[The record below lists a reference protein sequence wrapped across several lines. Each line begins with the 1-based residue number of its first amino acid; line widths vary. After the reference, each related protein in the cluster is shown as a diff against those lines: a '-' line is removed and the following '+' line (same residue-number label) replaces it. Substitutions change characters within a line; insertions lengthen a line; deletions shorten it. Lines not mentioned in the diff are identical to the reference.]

1 METGCARERVGGDSL
16 YLSYY
21 STVVSTQKILLEIRP
36 LSSQAT
42 APSSLSV
49 GVGGKLTMAAANG
62 SSSRAAQDPPAR
74 RSARDRAAKTGD
86 LASSFT
92 KYVDSAPPQEVK
104 DLTDQLQRALGAI
117 ANDAEAEGGAAEGD
131 AGTDNANLEGAA
143 AQPGRR
149 RARRRSNSAASLTS
163 ATSPT
168 SASLTRPAGD
178 EYYAPKSSSRRNS
191 RAGSELAASMKLA
204 AQKALAELG
213 ELKDDG
219 EDDDE
224 LVLTG
229 VLEGVREESVRRLLR
244 EDSKLEA

>member
-1 METGCARERVGGDSL
+1 MLETGGWAEIRL
-16 YLSYY
+16 
-21 STVVSTQKILLEIRP
+21 TQKILLEIRP
-36 LSSQAT
+36 AGFADSSPPPPH
-42 APSSLSV
+42 PSP
-49 GVGGKLTMAAANG
+49 TMAAASANG

-149 RARRRSNSAASLTS
+149 RARRSNSPPSSPLKSSITS
-163 ATSPT
+163 TTSPP
-168 SASLTRPAGD
+168 SASLTRPGGD

-224 LVLTG
+224 LVRAG

-244 EDSKLEA
+244 EDGKLEA